1 MDDKPQQTQSTQKE
15 PPQKLST
22 SALAKVLD
30 VPSQQL
36 FATLKDYGWIRKLDE
51 GWALS
56 SKGEF
61 EGGEYVHSKRY
72 GRYIVWPEE
81 LASHPL
87 LLALE
92 DNRHISA
99 TMVGKAF
106 GLSAREVNR
115 ILAELGW
122 IKHGFQG
129 WELTAVGEQR
139 GGIQLEND
147 SSGTFYVV
155 WPQDIQSNKA
165 LSKLLEFSAGVYA
178 DPAAVSGDMFANQSD
193 YQGLDGHRH
202 SSRAHF
208 QICHWLYMAGIAH
221 ACQRELP
228 FVAEDNPQTLR
239 ADFYLPAHQLYIEC
253 WDDAGGSSLAQ
264 RMQRKDIY
272 QQYGC
277 AVIDIEKDDLDQL
290 DEVLTR
296 QFRKQGIR
304 VF

>member
-1 MDDKPQQTQSTQKE
+1 MDDKPQLDT
-15 PPQKLST
+15 PQKLST

-36 FATLKDYGWIRKLDE
+36 FATLKDFGWIRKLEE
-51 GWALS
+51 GWSLS
-56 SKGEF
+56 AKGEF

-92 DNRHISA
+92 DSRHISA
-99 TMVGKAF
+99 TIIGKTVG
-106 GLSAREVNR
+106 LNAREVNR
-115 ILAELGW
+115 ILSELGW

-129 WELTAVGEQR
+129 WELTAIGEQY

-155 WPQDIQSNKA
+155 WPQDIQNNKV
-165 LSKLLEFSAGVYA
+165 LSKQLKFSAEVYA
-178 DPAAVSGDMFANQSD
+178 LPAAESDDMFANQSQ
-193 YQGLDGHRH
+193 YQGLDGRQH
-202 SSRAHF
+202 SSKTHL
-208 QICHWLYMAGIAH
+208 QISHWLYMAGIAH

-228 FVAEDNPQTLR
+228 FVAEDNPQPLM
-239 ADFYLPAHQLYIEC
+239 ADFYLPAHHLYIEC
-253 WDDAGGSSLAQ
+253 WDDAGGTSLAQ

-272 QQYGC
+272 QQHGC
-277 AVIDIEKDDLDQL
+277 AVIDIEKQDLEQL

-304 VF
+304 VY

>member
-1 MDDKPQQTQSTQKE
+1 MDDKPQPDT
-15 PPQKLST
+15 PQKLST
-22 SALAKVLD
+22 SALAKLLD

-36 FATLKDYGWIRKLDE
+36 FATLKDYGWIRKLEE
-51 GWALS
+51 GWSLS

-92 DNRHISA
+92 DSRHISA
-99 TMVGKAF
+99 TIIGKTVG
-106 GLSAREVNR
+106 LNAREVNR
-115 ILAELGW
+115 ILSELGW

-129 WELTAVGEQR
+129 WELTAIGEQC

-155 WPQDIQSNKA
+155 WPQDIQNNQT
-165 LSKLLEFSAGVYA
+165 LNRQLTFSAEVYA
-178 DPAAVSGDMFANQSD
+178 LPAAESDDMFASQSQ
-193 YQGLDGHRH
+193 YQGLDGRQH
-202 SSRAHF
+202 SSKAHL
-208 QICHWLYMAGIAH
+208 QISHWLYMAGIAH

-228 FVAEDNPQTLR
+228 FVDKENPQPLK

-253 WDDAGGSSLAQ
+253 WDDAGGSTLNQ

-277 AVIDIEKDDLDQL
+277 TVIDIEKEDLEQL

-296 QFRKQGIR
+296 QLRKQGIR
-304 VF
+304 VY

>member
-1 MDDKPQQTQSTQKE
+1 MDESPKQDT
-15 PPQKLST
+15 PQKLST

-36 FATLKDYGWIRKLDE
+36 FATLKDYGWIRKLEE

-81 LASHPL
+81 LATHPL

-99 TMVGKAF
+99 TAIGKVA
-106 GLSAREVNR
+106 GLNAREVNR

-129 WELTAVGEQR
+129 WELTAMGEQF

-155 WPQDIQSNKA
+155 WPQDIQNNKA
-165 LSKLLEFSAGVYA
+165 LGKQLEYSAEVYA
-178 DPAAVSGDMFANQSD
+178 TPEALADDMFASQSE
-193 YQGLDGHRH
+193 YRGLDGHQH
-202 SSRAHF
+202 SSRAHL

-228 FVAEDNPQTLR
+228 FMAGDNPQSLM
-239 ADFYLPAHQLYIEC
+239 ADFYLPVHQLYIEC

-272 QQYGC
+272 QQQGC
-277 AVIDIEKDDLDQL
+277 AVIDIEKEDLQQL

-304 VF
+304 VY

>member
-1 MDDKPQQTQSTQKE
+1 MDDKSQSGA
-15 PPQKLST
+15 PQKIST

-30 VPSQQL
+30 MPSQQL
-36 FATLKDYGWIRKLDE
+36 FATLKDYGWIRKLEE
-51 GWALS
+51 GWSLS

-92 DNRHISA
+92 DSRHISA
-99 TMVGKAF
+99 TVIGKTI
-106 GLSAREVNR
+106 GLNAREVNR
-115 ILAELGW
+115 ILSELGW

-129 WELTAVGEQR
+129 WELTLAGEQQ

-147 SSGTFYVV
+147 SSGIFYVV
-155 WPQDIQSNKA
+155 WPQDIQNNEV
-165 LSKLLEFSAGVYA
+165 LSKQLKFSAEVYA
-178 DPAAVSGDMFANQSD
+178 VPAAKSDDMFAKQSQ
-193 YQGLDGHRH
+193 YRGLDGRQHI
-202 SSRAHF
+202 SKAHL
-208 QICHWLYMAGIAH
+208 QISHWLYMAGIAH

-228 FVAEDNPQTLR
+228 FVAEDSPQPLM

-253 WDDAGGSSLAQ
+253 WDDAEGSTLTQ

-277 AVIDIEKDDLDQL
+277 AVIDIEKEELEQL

-296 QFRKQGIR
+296 QLRKQGIR
-304 VF
+304 VY